1 MADLSRIENLLEN
14 IYSVLDDSRST
25 GGRRTTTSGGRQY
38 SDKRPRFD
46 QFLTGIR
53 DVDNATSSFARSKT
67 NAEMFGKQLRGAGI
81 NLQRFSS
88 KLGDGK
94 FGKLLNSAGGN
105 LNSFGKNVSKSSQL
119 IAAFT
124 TAINGVVTLIE
135 GLTEVQNLK
144 GKADAAGVKWGIK
157 ENQLQFQRDS
167 KLTELSAEKTV
178 AGINKEADL
187 ALKTLEL
194 EGNVMLQRLK
204 ILSDNQIKAVEIAI
218 GSVTNGINET
228 AYSAAEYELNRRK
241 DLKLLDIQKAKSQKE
256 LSQYSYL
263 REQQYQMQT
272 DLLDSQENLAK
283 ESYKSESMINE
294 RDKVIGLRDM
304 ETEVKDK
311 ILNTSTKTGTQL
323 GAGLGGALG
332 SAFGGRSGGAAGSAF
347 GSVVGKAIG
356 MPIGIVSGLN
366 DQTMNNAYGVSG
378 QTQRGMTN
386 VFKSQGN
393 FDKSAYDFRNNGYML
408 SSNEKWFNK
417 YLNWNPESG
426 EMIWSAGIDQLSNEL
441 KMVAEG
447 NNTLVSTSNK
457 IREAKIEKQTDILNK
472 ILDINTQASETLAEM
487 EIGQQTNWLKLAE
500 TIEKELDVFDKL
512 SNDLGISYG
521 YTNRAQLDAFQKE
534 EIRTAA
540 MDAAIFGKDYEDIA
554 KIKTNY
560 IETTGRNN
568 QFTQTDNRSM
578 MALGKYLGDD
588 GLAANYASEMEIFNV
603 GVADSVDMLDNV
615 LQDVNRIG
623 LNGRKYTK
631 TLVDSLKLAQKY
643 NFKGGTENLMKMA
656 KWAENTR
663 FNMNSLGG
671 MLDKISEGGLE
682 GVITQGAQLQ
692 VLGGHAA
699 MNADPIAMWWERY
712 NDPDA
717 FAKRMQDM
725 TKGYGSLNRT
735 TGETTFNM
743 NEQMLMENI
752 AKAQGRPVEDV
763 MNEVRARNKKEVVS
777 KQLNS
782 NFDEDEQSFISNL
795 ATYNKKTGQFE
806 VKVKGENG
814 QYETK
819 EVNQLTKGDIQNLM
833 PEKHE
838 ERMED
843 YMVTVIDYLAK
854 MTGETK
860 SEQTTLM
867 GDNWETRQENYK
879 ERLLTAQNNFAENH
893 EKFNA
898 KIEEFSGFITKS
910 YQGYI
915 DMFAKGNDEANSAI
929 AEIKDKANKIGSA
942 LLDTSEI
949 INEANKKI
957 EKLLGLY
964 TTPKNDNET
973 QKLSNMTFGHD
984 RYGKMYVKKYENG
997 QLVPDEEATREFQ
1010 SWQVR
1015 KKNMKKTSDGILSS
1029 NNTPIISNASNVTP
1043 IHDGI
1048 VTNNN
1053 KPIVSQVTNVTKI
1066 NDGLVQSDPK
1076 DVAIFA
1082 KEGGVIGN
1090 FLDKLYNDVHSS
1102 MGGGIQSNTINV
1114 QISGSLDLSSG
1125 GQSVNIINELQNNPI
1140 LLRALSRMLSEQLS
1154 NALNGGRGSLPIS
1167 IGNV

>member
-25 GGRRTTTSGGRQY
+25 GGRRTTNSGGKHY
-38 SDKRPRFD
+38 SSKRPRFD

-67 NAEMFGKQLRGAGI
+67 NAEMFGKQLRDTGI

-105 LNSFGKNVSKSSQL
+105 LNSFGKRVSNSSQT

-124 TAINGVVTLIE
+124 TAIKGVVALIE
-135 GLTEVQNLK
+135 GLTEVENLK
-144 GKADAAGVKWGIK
+144 GKADAAGIKWGIK

-167 KLTELSAEKTV
+167 KLTELSAEKTI

-204 ILSDNQIKAVEIAI
+204 ILSENQLKAVEIAI

-228 AYSAAEYELNRRK
+228 AYSAAEYELNRQK
-241 DLKLLDIQKAKSQKE
+241 DLKLLDIQKTKSQKE

-272 DLLDSQENLAK
+272 DLLESQEKLAK

-304 ETEVKDK
+304 EVEVKDQ
-311 ILNTSTKTGTQL
+311 ILNTSTKTGTLL
-323 GAGLGGALG
+323 GAGLGGA
-332 SAFGGRSGGAAGSAF
+332 AGAAF
-347 GSVVGKAIG
+347 GSGVGKAIG
-356 MPIGIVSGLN
+356 IASGLN
-366 DQTMNNAYGVSG
+366 DQTMNNAYGVSE

-408 SSNEKWFNK
+408 SSNEKWLNK

-426 EMIWSAGIDQLSNEL
+426 EMIWSAGIDQLSNEV

-447 NNTLVSTSNK
+447 NNTLISASNK
-457 IREAKIEKQTDILNK
+457 IRETEIEKQTDILNK
-472 ILDINTQASETLAEM
+472 ILDINTQASETLVEM
-487 EIGQQTNWLKLAE
+487 EMGQKTNWLKLAE

-512 SNDLGISYG
+512 SNDLAISYG
-521 YTNRAQLDAFQKE
+521 YTNRGQLDAFQKE
-534 EIRTAA
+534 EIRSAA
-540 MDAAIFGKDYEDIA
+540 MDAAIFGKDYEDLA
-554 KIKTNY
+554 RLKANY
-560 IETTGRNN
+560 IETTGRNK
-568 QFTQTDNRSM
+568 QFAQTDNRSM

-588 GLAANYASEMEIFNV
+588 GLAASYASEMEIFNT
-603 GVADSVDMLDNV
+603 GVADSVDMLHNV

-631 TLVDSLKLAQKY
+631 SLVDSLKLAQKY

-699 MNADPIAMWWERY
+699 MNADPIAMMFERY
-712 NDPDA
+712 ADPEA

-725 TKGYGSLNRT
+725 TKGYGSLDRT
-735 TGETTFNM
+735 TGETTFSGT
-743 NEQMLMENI
+743 EQMLMENI
-752 AKAQGRPVEDV
+752 AKAQGRSVEDV
-763 MNEVRARNKKEVVS
+763 MNEVRARNKKEVVE
-777 KQLNS
+777 KQLLGDFN
-782 NFDEDEQSFISNL
+782 DEEKSFISNL
-795 ATYNKKTGQFE
+795 ANYDKKSGQFK
-806 VKVKGENG
+806 VKVKDGNR
-814 QYETK
+814 YVDTD
-819 EVNQLTKGDIQNLM
+819 VSQLTKDDIDKLM
-833 PEKHE
+833 PEKHD

-843 YMVTVIDYLAK
+843 YMQTIVDLLAK

-860 SEQTTLM
+860 SEQVTLM

-879 ERLLTAQNNFAENH
+879 ERLLTAQNNFAANH
-893 EKFNA
+893 EYFNA
-898 KIEEFSGFITKS
+898 KIKEFSEFITKS
-910 YQGYI
+910 HQGYI

-964 TTPKNDNET
+964 TTSKNDTEI
-973 QKLSNMTFGHD
+973 QKQTNWKYIKDT
-984 RYGKMYVKKYENG
+984 YGRMHVQKFENG
-997 QLVPDEEATREFQ
+997 EWVEDEDETRKYQ
-1010 SWQVR
+1010 RLQVQ
-1015 KKNMKKTSDGILSS
+1015 KKNMNKTSDGILSS

-1053 KPIVSQVTNVTKI
+1053 KPMVSQATNVTKI

-1102 MGGGIQSNTINV
+1102 MGGGVQLDTINV

-1140 LLRALSRMLSEQLS
+1140 LLRTLSRMLSEQLS

>member
-25 GGRRTTTSGGRQY
+25 GGRRTTNSGGKHY
-38 SDKRPRFD
+38 SSKRPRFD

-67 NAEMFGKQLRGAGI
+67 NAEMFGKQLRDTGI

-105 LNSFGKNVSKSSQL
+105 LNSFGKRVSNSSQT

-124 TAINGVVTLIE
+124 TAIKGVVALIE
-135 GLTEVQNLK
+135 GLTEVENLK
-144 GKADAAGVKWGIK
+144 GKADAAGIKWGIK

-167 KLTELSAEKTV
+167 KLTELSAEKTI

-204 ILSDNQIKAVEIAI
+204 ILSENQLKAVEIAI

-228 AYSAAEYELNRRK
+228 AYSAAEYELNRQK
-241 DLKLLDIQKAKSQKE
+241 DLKLLDIQKTKSQKE

-272 DLLDSQENLAK
+272 DLLESQEKLAK

-304 ETEVKDK
+304 EVEVKDQ
-311 ILNTSTKTGTQL
+311 ILNTSTKTGTLL
-323 GAGLGGALG
+323 GAGLGGA
-332 SAFGGRSGGAAGSAF
+332 AGAAF
-347 GSVVGKAIG
+347 GSGVGKAIG
-356 MPIGIVSGLN
+356 IASGLN
-366 DQTMNNAYGVSG
+366 DQTMNNAYGVSE

-408 SSNEKWFNK
+408 SSNEKWLNK

-426 EMIWSAGIDQLSNEL
+426 EMIWSAGIDQLSNEV

-447 NNTLVSTSNK
+447 NNTLISASNK
-457 IREAKIEKQTDILNK
+457 IRETEIEKQTDILNK
-472 ILDINTQASETLAEM
+472 ILDINTQASETLVEM
-487 EIGQQTNWLKLAE
+487 EMGQKTNWLKLAE

-512 SNDLGISYG
+512 SNDLAISYG
-521 YTNRAQLDAFQKE
+521 FTNRGQLDAFQKE
-534 EIRTAA
+534 EIRSAA
-540 MDAAIFGKDYEDIA
+540 MDAAIFGKDYEDLA
-554 KIKTNY
+554 RLKANY
-560 IETTGRNN
+560 IETTGRNK
-568 QFTQTDNRSM
+568 QFAQTDNRSM

-588 GLAANYASEMEIFNV
+588 GLAASYASEMEIFNT
-603 GVADSVDMLDNV
+603 GVADSVDMLHNV

-699 MNADPIAMWWERY
+699 MNADPIAMMFERY
-712 NDPDA
+712 ADPEA

-725 TKGYGSLNRT
+725 TKGYGSLDRT
-735 TGETTFNM
+735 TGETTFSGT
-743 NEQMLMENI
+743 EQMLMENI
-752 AKAQGRPVEDV
+752 AKAQGRSVEDV
-763 MNEVRARNKKEVVS
+763 MNEVRARNKKEVVE
-777 KQLNS
+777 KQLLGDFN
-782 NFDEDEQSFISNL
+782 DEEKSFISNL
-795 ATYNKKTGQFE
+795 ANYDKKSGQFK
-806 VKVKGENG
+806 VKVKDGNR
-814 QYETK
+814 YVDTD
-819 EVNQLTKGDIQNLM
+819 VSQLTKDDIDKLM
-833 PEKHE
+833 PEKHD

-843 YMVTVIDYLAK
+843 YMQTIVDLLAK

-860 SEQTTLM
+860 SEQVTLM

-879 ERLLTAQNNFAENH
+879 ERLLTAQNNFAANH
-893 EKFNA
+893 EYFNA
-898 KIEEFSGFITKS
+898 KIKEFSEFITKS
-910 YQGYI
+910 HQGYI

-964 TTPKNDNET
+964 TTSKNDTEI
-973 QKLSNMTFGHD
+973 QKQTNWKYIKDT
-984 RYGKMYVKKYENG
+984 YGRMHVQKFENG
-997 QLVPDEEATREFQ
+997 EWVEDEDETRKYQ
-1010 SWQVR
+1010 RLQVQ
-1015 KKNMKKTSDGILSS
+1015 KKNMNKTSDGILSS

-1053 KPIVSQVTNVTKI
+1053 KPMVSQATNVTKI

-1102 MGGGIQSNTINV
+1102 MGGGVQLDTINV

-1140 LLRALSRMLSEQLS
+1140 LLRTLSRMLSEQLS

>member
-14 IYSVLDDSRST
+14 IYSVLDDTRST
-25 GGRRTTTSGGRQY
+25 GGRRTTTSGGKHY
-38 SDKRPRFD
+38 SSKRPRFD

-67 NAEMFGKQLRGAGI
+67 NAEMFGKQLRDTGI

-105 LNSFGKNVSKSSQL
+105 LNSFGKKVSNSSQT

-124 TAINGVVTLIE
+124 TAIKGVVALIE

-144 GKADAAGVKWGIK
+144 GKADAAGIKWGIK

-167 KLTELSAEKTV
+167 KLTELSAEKTI

-204 ILSDNQIKAVEIAI
+204 ILSENQLKAVEIAI

-228 AYSAAEYELNRRK
+228 AYSAAEYELNRQK
-241 DLKLLDIQKAKSQKE
+241 DLKLLDIQKTKSQKE

-272 DLLDSQENLAK
+272 DLLESQEKLAK

-304 ETEVKDK
+304 EVEVKDQ
-311 ILNTSTKTGTQL
+311 ILNTSTKTGTLL
-323 GAGLGGALG
+323 GAGLGGAVG
-332 SAFGGRSGGAAGSAF
+332 TAFGGTSGGAAGAAF
-347 GSVVGKAIG
+347 GGVVGKAIG
-356 MPIGIVSGLN
+356 MPIGIASGLN
-366 DQTMNNAYGVSG
+366 DQTMNNAYGVSE

-386 VFKSQGN
+386 VFKTQGKFN
-393 FDKSAYDFRNNGYML
+393 KSAYDFRNNGYML

-447 NNTLVSTSNK
+447 NNTLISTSNK
-457 IREAKIEKQTDILNK
+457 IRETEIEKQTDILNK
-472 ILDINTQASETLAEM
+472 ILDINTQASETLVEM
-487 EIGQQTNWLKLAE
+487 EMGQKTNWLKLAE

-512 SNDLGISYG
+512 SNDLAISYG
-521 YTNRAQLDAFQKE
+521 YTNRGQLDAFQKE
-534 EIRTAA
+534 EIRSAA
-540 MDAAIFGKDYEDIA
+540 MDAAIFGKDYEDLA
-554 KIKTNY
+554 RLKASY
-560 IETTGRNN
+560 IETTGRNK
-568 QFTQTDNRSM
+568 QFAQTDNRSM

-588 GLAANYASEMEIFNV
+588 GLAASYASEMEIFNT

-631 TLVDSLKLAQKY
+631 TLVDNLKLAQKY
-643 NFKGGTENLMKMA
+643 NFKNGTKGLMEMA

-699 MNADPIAMWWERY
+699 MNADPIAMMFERY
-712 NDPDA
+712 ADPEA
-717 FAKRMQDM
+717 LMKRYQDM
-725 TKGYGSLNRT
+725 TKGYGSLDRT
-735 TGETTFNM
+735 TGETKFSGT
-743 NEQMLMENI
+743 EQMLMENI
-752 AKAQGRPVEDV
+752 AKAQGRSVEDV
-763 MNEVRARNKKEVVS
+763 MNEVRARNKKEVVE
-777 KQLNS
+777 KQLLGDFN
-782 NFDEDEQSFISNL
+782 DEEKSFISNL
-795 ATYNKKTGQFE
+795 ANYDKKSGQFK
-806 VKVKGENG
+806 VKVKDGNR
-814 QYETK
+814 YVDTD
-819 EVNQLTKGDIQNLM
+819 VSQLTKDDIDKLM
-833 PEKHE
+833 PEKHN

-843 YMVTVIDYLAK
+843 MMLSVLDYMAIL
-854 MTGETK
+854 TGETK
-860 SEQTTLM
+860 SEQATLM

-879 ERLLTAQNNFAENH
+879 ERLLTAQNNFAANH
-893 EKFNA
+893 EYFNA
-898 KIEEFSGFITKS
+898 KIKEYSEFITKS

-949 INEANKKI
+949 IKEANEKI

-964 TTPKNDNET
+964 TTSKNDTEI
-973 QKLSNMTFGHD
+973 QKQTKWKFINDT
-984 RYGKMYVKKYENG
+984 YGRMHAQKFENG
-997 QLVPDEEATREFQ
+997 EWVEDEDETRKYQ
-1010 SWQVR
+1010 RLQVQ
-1015 KKNMKKTSDGILSS
+1015 KKNMK
-1029 NNTPIISNASNVTP
+1029 NASNVTP

-1048 VTNNN
+1048 VANNN
-1053 KPIVSQVTNVTKI
+1053 KPIVSQATNVTKI

-1102 MGGGIQSNTINV
+1102 MGGGIQSDTINI